1 MKVVHYMVTT
11 RMFLLLQQHKRV
23 SGRLALVDGSNGQ
36 SLGRYLNMSRY
47 KETYFSPVLH
57 STKDGSQYIL
67 YGEGGETCKGKI
79 ILN

>member
-1 MKVVHYMVTT
+1 
-11 RMFLLLQQHKRV
+11 MFLLLQQHKRV

-57 STKDGSQYIL
+57 STKDGSQYII